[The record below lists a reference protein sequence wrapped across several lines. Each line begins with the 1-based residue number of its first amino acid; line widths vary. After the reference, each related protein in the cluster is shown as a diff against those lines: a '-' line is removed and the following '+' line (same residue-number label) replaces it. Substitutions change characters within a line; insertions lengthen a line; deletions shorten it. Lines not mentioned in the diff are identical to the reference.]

1 MTGTRLTVSD
11 KISREMQCR
20 ITVGKIQ
27 LLVSYVLR

>member
-11 KISREMQCR
+11 KINQEMQPR

-27 LLVSYVLR
+27 LLVSHVLR